1 MHDNHSQDPIDPRL
15 AELLDQLR
23 EVPQRDPEQAA
34 RSQGRFLAELEE
46 LPFPAAQPTLWQRI
60 LRRIGLDED
69 PFTDLEDMN
78 MTSKRSRLALT
89 VAAAIIIVVTVLF
102 GGSAAT
108 VLAAQSAIPG
118 DALYGVKTTIEQ
130 TRLSLARDAASR
142 ADLQLQFAERR
153 LQEIEK
159 LVAEGRYQNIQAATQ
174 EFEAHVRNALNE
186 IEQVAEGDPN
196 LAASL
201 MARITTQ
208 LSRYAD
214 SLGSLV
220 NNLPEPLRT
229 DVQRTIRT
237 IRGERDNDNGN
248 VNGNANESINANS
261 NDDLSENNNDDLD
274 ENSNDDDTTT
284 RNLRNTGRSAGND
297 NTNSNPDPTR
307 TPPPAQNTNA
317 NDNDD
322 YDYGQNDND
331 DGNFNNNGNDNDD

>member
-1 MHDNHSQDPIDPRL
+1 MQENRSQDPIDPRL

-23 EVPQRDPEQAA
+23 EVPPRDPEQAA
-34 RSQGRFLAELEE
+34 RSQGRFLAELEG
-46 LPFPAAQPTLWQRI
+46 LALPAAQPTFWQRL
-60 LRRIGLDED
+60 LRRIGLGKDQ
-69 PFTDLEDMN
+69 FNDLEDMT
-78 MTSKRSRLALT
+78 MISKRSRLALT
-89 VAAAIIIVVTVLF
+89 AAAAILIVVTVLF

-130 TRLSLARDAASR
+130 TRLSLARNAASR

-174 EFEAHVRNALNE
+174 EFEAHIRNALNE
-186 IEQVAEGDPN
+186 IEQVADGDPN

-214 SLGSLV
+214 SLGSLL

-237 IRGERDNDNGN
+237 IRGERDNDNDN
-248 VNGNANESINANS
+248 LNGNGNEAINGNS
-261 NDDLSENNNDDLD
+261 NDGLD
-274 ENSNDDDTTT
+274 ENSNGDDGAT
-284 RNLRNTGRSAGND
+284 RNLRTTGRGGEND
-297 NTNSNPDPTR
+297 NTNSNLVPTR
-307 TPPPAQNTNA
+307 TPPPAQKYDA
-317 NDNDD
+317 NENDD
-322 YDYGQNDND
+322 YDYGKNEND